1 MYIICH
7 VGKGMTSSVLPESLS
22 PVVRLPPL
30 AQLEDLHPL
39 LLKVLSASKQIRELQ
54 AKIVSGEIN
63 KPDQNQ
69 LDKIAKQDEVEEEL
83 EKLTGGK

>member
-1 MYIICH
+1 MICH
-7 VGKGMTSSVLPESLS
+7 MQTMAPGQEVG
-22 PVVRLPPL
+22 VVTASDSERD
-30 AQLEDLHPL
+30 A
-39 LLKVLSASKQIRELQ
+39 LKRERALRKKLKQIRELQ
-54 AKIVSGEIN
+54 AKIASGEIS

>member
-1 MYIICH
+1 MAPGQE
-7 VGKGMTSSVLPESLS
+7 VGVVTAGDPE
-22 PVVRLPPL
+22 RD
-30 AQLEDLHPL
+30 A
-39 LLKVLSASKQIRELQ
+39 LKRERALRKKLKQIRELQ
-54 AKIVSGEIN
+54 AKIASGEIS